1 MPAMNTTRRH
11 SFLQSS
17 GRRGGSGLLL
27 RSGLLL
33 TLGLPT
39 LAWADSDAA
48 PEATVASAAPSSPA
62 MTLPAPATSAPSELQ
77 VSTPGMGVSV
87 GPVDFRATGYFRA
100 PLRLSFRNR
109 GENVT
114 AGESGTSIHSPW
126 LVDDDYFRSGF
137 LYSRT
142 QESDWS
148 EIYLGA
154 GNKYLRGEVALMGSL
169 YSDWARPIID
179 RQWGIA
185 QGFVTFTWQARGP
198 RLHFKLT
205 ARAGSFW
212 DRFGWLENYDTY
224 LFGRTHQMGGQV
236 RFDFEH
242 VGSGISFWLLQG
254 VGAHM
259 EAIESNQGLTLLNY
273 LHAGVDIKRVAGIG
287 FYFLDAQS
295 RDKRQL
301 KELRDAGMRVV
312 GLDAQLNLWL
322 GRFYLGGSIISAS
335 AVQYLAPAIEA
346 LHSWGGRGLY
356 ENYLGVEKSDGNG
369 SLWSAGGEYTLSLRG
384 VLARFAPESV
394 RALHRGDLLLK
405 LFAMTVYTL
414 SQQVDPD
421 PAVNRDGRLAFK
433 WGGEIFYQP
442 FSYAFVALRY
452 DRVVLDVQD
461 EAQTL
466 RIVSPRIG
474 ATINWMLGAQIFLQ
488 YSRYWYGERVRLR
501 PGQVA
506 LETLPDD
513 NALKLQAQI
522 SF

>member
-1 MPAMNTTRRH
+1 MAACLRPALLGLGWLI
-11 SFLQSS
+11 LQS
-17 GRRGGSGLLL
+17 
-27 RSGLLL
+27 
-33 TLGLPT
+33 PVAA
-39 LAWADSDAA
+39 LAQSEPASETPSPFVQA
-48 PEATVASAAPSSPA
+48 PE
-62 MTLPAPATSAPSELQ
+62 TLPAPATSAPGELA
-77 VSTPGMGVSV
+77 VAKPGMGLTV

-100 PLRLSFRNR
+100 PLRLSFRPR
-109 GENVT
+109 GDNVA
-114 AGESGTSIHSPW
+114 AGESSTSIHTPW

-185 QGFVTFTWQARGP
+185 QGFVTFNWQASGP
-198 RLHFKLT
+198 RLRFKLM

-224 LFGRTHQMGGQV
+224 LFGRTHQMGAQV

-242 VGSGISFWLLQG
+242 IGSGISFFLLQG

-273 LHAGVDIKRVAGIG
+273 LNAGVDIRRVAAIG

-312 GLDAQLNLWL
+312 GLDATLNLWL
-322 GRFYLGGSIISAS
+322 GRFYLGGSVISAS
-335 AVQYLAPAIEA
+335 AVQYLAPAIES

-369 SLWSAGGEYTLSLRG
+369 SLWSAGGEYTFSLRTLLG
-384 VLARFAPESV
+384 RFSPESARFLRSV
-394 RALHRGDLLLK
+394 DLMLK

-421 PAVNRDGRLAFK
+421 PAINRDGRLAFK

-452 DRVVLDVQD
+452 DRVVIDVQD
-461 EAQTL
+461 EASAI

-474 ATINWMLGAQIFLQ
+474 ATVHWLLGAQIFLQ
-488 YSRYWYGERVRLR
+488 YSRYAYGERVRLR

-513 NALKLQAQI
+513 NVLKLQAQI